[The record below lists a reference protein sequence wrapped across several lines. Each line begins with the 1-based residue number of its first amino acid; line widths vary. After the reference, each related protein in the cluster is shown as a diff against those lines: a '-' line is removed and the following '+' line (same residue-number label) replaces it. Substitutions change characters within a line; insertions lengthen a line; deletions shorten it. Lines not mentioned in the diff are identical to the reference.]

1 MKKKEKKE
9 IIRRLKDIRTH
20 LGGLLVILSLWFA
33 VQLLLFGMLSV
44 QYQFAILFLLVG
56 INVLIYSLMYEK
68 KAHRTVRLAGKTLC
82 AVLCVVLLVSTMAMR
97 LADSILKDMTNASV
111 VNKDISLIVKE
122 DSPFEELQDFAGGDI
137 PIGIQ
142 NAVYIESTDKF
153 LEEMGNELS
162 EKPVTKEYGNLNLL
176 INGLKDGD
184 VQAIVLDEAY
194 RSLVQDEWDT
204 FSDDTRI
211 IYSVNYSEK
220 QQNISKKIDVTNDP
234 FLVMIS
240 GIDTY
245 GDINTV
251 SRSDVNILA
260 AVNPQTGQIL
270 LVSIPRDYYVPIQ
283 AGTAST
289 EGNLDK
295 LTHSGLF
302 GPTCTVRTV
311 ENIFDYPINYYVR
324 VNFTSV
330 VDIVNAIGGITV
342 HSDMAFGEFQEGDN
356 YCDGERALAF
366 ARERYSFEDGDR
378 ERGRNQMK
386 VIEAV
391 VSKLTDPSL
400 NYDYMGLI
408 QIVRNSVEMNFSD
421 AEIKDLVQF
430 QVVKRP
436 AWTVQQTSVN
446 GTDAYDYSTFYGTQ
460 LYVMYPDQASIDA
473 VKVQLQSILGYEAE
487 TDSIPDQ
494 EVQQW

>member
-1 MKKKEKKE
+1 M
-9 IIRRLKDIRTH
+9 
-20 LGGLLVILSLWFA
+20 
-33 VQLLLFGMLSV
+33 
-44 QYQFAILFLLVG
+44 
-56 INVLIYSLMYEK
+56 
-68 KAHRTVRLAGKTLC
+68 
-82 AVLCVVLLVSTMAMR
+82 
-97 LADSILKDMTNASV
+97 
-111 VNKDISLIVKE
+111 
-122 DSPFEELQDFAGGDI
+122 
-137 PIGIQ
+137 
-142 NAVYIESTDKF
+142 
-153 LEEMGNELS
+153 
-162 EKPVTKEYGNLNLL
+162 
-176 INGLKDGD
+176 
-184 VQAIVLDEAY
+184 
-194 RSLVQDEWDT
+194 
-204 FSDDTRI
+204 
-211 IYSVNYSEK
+211 
-220 QQNISKKIDVTNDP
+220 
-234 FLVMIS
+234 
-240 GIDTY
+240 
-245 GDINTV
+245 
-251 SRSDVNILA
+251 SRSDVNILT

-356 YCDGERALAF
+356 YCDGEQALAF

>member
-9 IIRRLKDIRTH
+9 IIRRLKDIRTY

-122 DSPFEELQDFAGGDI
+122 DSLFEELQDFAGGDI

-142 NAVYIESTDKF
+142 NAVYIESTDKL

-220 QQNISKKIDVTNDP
+220 QQNI
-234 FLVMIS
+234 
-240 GIDTY
+240 
-245 GDINTV
+245 
-251 SRSDVNILA
+251 
-260 AVNPQTGQIL
+260 
-270 LVSIPRDYYVPIQ
+270 
-283 AGTAST
+283 
-289 EGNLDK
+289 
-295 LTHSGLF
+295 
-302 GPTCTVRTV
+302 
-311 ENIFDYPINYYVR
+311 
-324 VNFTSV
+324 
-330 VDIVNAIGGITV
+330 
-342 HSDMAFGEFQEGDN
+342 
-356 YCDGERALAF
+356 
-366 ARERYSFEDGDR
+366 
-378 ERGRNQMK
+378 
-386 VIEAV
+386 
-391 VSKLTDPSL
+391 
-400 NYDYMGLI
+400 
-408 QIVRNSVEMNFSD
+408 
-421 AEIKDLVQF
+421 
-430 QVVKRP
+430 
-436 AWTVQQTSVN
+436 
-446 GTDAYDYSTFYGTQ
+446 
-460 LYVMYPDQASIDA
+460 
-473 VKVQLQSILGYEAE
+473 
-487 TDSIPDQ
+487 
-494 EVQQW
+494 